1 MKTLKWFGF
10 FTLLLASASFI
21 SCEKVIDVD
30 LNSDDPKVVIEGT
43 FTAGET
49 THNVVIT
56 RTMNFDEAAPYPTV
70 DNAVVSVTDNLG
82 NAQVLTFVGNG
93 TYQAT
98 AYPVIEG
105 RTYTLTVVADGK
117 TYTAQSTA
125 PGLVPIDDL
134 FVLSF
139 EFGPDTINSLIPLRM
154 DPAGV
159 KNFYQFNLFNNGERL
174 DGIYLQDDAFTD
186 GIQIQQPLFDNE
198 GSYESGDTAF
208 VEMFIIDE
216 PVYNYFFALLQN
228 QTATPANPTSNFTG
242 GCLGYFSARS
252 KDTAS
257 VIIP

>member
-10 FTLLLASASFI
+10 FTLLIISASFI

-49 THNVVIT
+49 THNVLIT
-56 RTMNFDEAAPYPTV
+56 RTMNFDESGSYPTV

-82 NAQVLTFVGNG
+82 NTQVLTFVGNG
-93 TYQAT
+93 NYQT
-98 AYPVIEG
+98 TGYPVIEG
-105 RTYTLTVVADGK
+105 RTYTLTVVAEGK
-117 TYTAQSTA
+117 TYTAQTTA
-125 PGLVPIDDL
+125 PVLVPIDNL

-139 EFGPDTINSLIPLRM
+139 EFGADTINSLIPMRM

-159 KNFYQFNLFNNGERL
+159 KNFYQFNLFRNSKRL
-174 DGIYLQDDAFTD
+174 EGIYLQDDAFTD
-186 GIQIQQPLFDNE
+186 GIQIQQPIFDDGGE
-198 GSYESGDTAF
+198 YESGDTAF
-208 VEMFIIDE
+208 VEMFTIDE

-228 QTATPANPTSNFTG
+228 QTATPANPTSNFSG

>member
-30 LNSDDPKVVIEGT
+30 LNSEDPKVVIEGT

-125 PGLVPIDDL
+125 PSLVPIDEIT
-134 FVLSF
+134 VLSF
-139 EFGPDTINSLIPLRM
+139 QFGADTINALTPLRL
-154 DPAGV
+154 DPAGI

-174 DGIYLQDDAFTD
+174 DGIYLQDDAFVD
-186 GIQIQQPLFDNE
+186 GIQVQQPIFDNE

-208 VEMFIIDE
+208 VEMFMIDE